1 MNLNKQTYKK
11 KYSFSWLSIGN
22 PHAIFLIKNINKI
35 DFLQFS
41 NKFNLKIV
49 NICKLF
55 YNISNKNEENK
66 QN

>member
-1 MNLNKQTYKK
+1 MDNKNRNQISLHNYFDLD
-11 KYSFSWLSIGN
+11 YLSYDDLKQI
-22 PHAIFLIKNINKI
+22 
-35 DFLQFS
+35 Q

-66 QN
+66 QNQLNLILRY

>member
-1 MNLNKQTYKK
+1 MDNENRNQIPLYNYFDLNYLSYDDLKQ
-11 KYSFSWLSIGN
+11 I
-22 PHAIFLIKNINKI
+22 
-35 DFLQFS
+35 Q

-66 QN
+66 QNQLNLILRY